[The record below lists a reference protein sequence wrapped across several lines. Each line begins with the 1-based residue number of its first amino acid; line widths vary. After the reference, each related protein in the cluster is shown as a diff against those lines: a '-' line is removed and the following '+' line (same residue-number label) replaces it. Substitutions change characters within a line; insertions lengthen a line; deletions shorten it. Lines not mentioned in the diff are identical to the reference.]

1 MIYLVSNN
9 LSLFEEDCYERISL
23 AAAVNLVNSWECIQF
38 DVETGG
44 RNPHLVPL
52 LCAQF
57 GNKKEDI
64 QIVVDCQNN
73 NNILAF
79 KEPLENKEVI
89 DYDRKLTSKVFKGC
103 LRTAGVSSFKAQIMY
118 LAVDNFQKFC
128 NWKKG
133 G

>member
-57 GNKKEDI
+57 GNKKEDT

-89 DYDRKLTSKVFKGC
+89 GHNIKFDLQFIYNYSILSLKLYYIII
-103 LRTAGVSSFKAQIMY
+103 AE
-118 LAVDNFQKFC
+118 
-128 NWKKG
+128 
-133 G
+133 